1 MNIFLSQCT
10 HICRAGCKFSSFQVS
25 AIQIS
30 SRGGYKFLVLSENA
44 MLHVLFKTDHNK
56 HSSEIKYIYLQIMEN
71 KMYTEDFDKF
81 VVSGQYTGRKLTL

>member
-1 MNIFLSQCT
+1 
-10 HICRAGCKFSSFQVS
+10 
-25 AIQIS
+25 
-30 SRGGYKFLVLSENA
+30 